1 MPPQALQTVQ
11 PQWCSS
17 AHTPA
22 NKSLHSARFI
32 TLGAEP
38 ADTVAQQDLLVLF
51 LPCSILPR
59 GAVQREGSLE
69 MQQKGKIHRAG
80 SKHT

>member
-22 NKSLHSARFI
+22 KSLHSARFI
-32 TLGAEP
+32 SLVAEP
-38 ADTVAQQDLLVLF
+38 EGTVAQQDLSVLF

-69 MQQKGKIHRAG
+69 MKQKGKIHRAG